1 VLNIMLPNFTIA
13 HWCVLA
19 MALLPVVCAGIAK
32 SGMMRIPPEAG
43 GYDNADP
50 RSWLQRQTTWRAR
63 ATNAQANTFEAL
75 PFFFA
80 AVIIAHQLQASQG
93 YVDLLAM
100 AFVVFRLAYVAAYVA
115 DKANLRSI
123 VWALALLANVALLF
137 AGFR

>member
-1 VLNIMLPNFTIA
+1 MLPNFTIA
-13 HWCVLA
+13 YWCVLV

-32 SGMMRIPPEAG
+32 SGMMRTPPGEG

-50 RSWLQRQTTWRAR
+50 RNWLQRQTDWRAR
-63 ATNAQANTFEAL
+63 ANNAQANTFEAL

-93 YVDLLAM
+93 YVDLLAV
-100 AFVVFRLAYVAAYVA
+100 AFVVLRLAYVAAYVA

-123 VWALALLANVALLF
+123 VWMLALLANVALLF

>member
-1 VLNIMLPNFTIA
+1 MLPNFTIA
-13 HWCVLA
+13 YWCVLV

-32 SGMMRIPPEAG
+32 SGMMRTPPGEG

-50 RSWLQRQTTWRAR
+50 RSWLQRQTAWRAR
-63 ATNAQANTFEAL
+63 ANNAQANTFEAL

-93 YVDLLAM
+93 YVDLLAV
-100 AFVVFRLAYVAAYVA
+100 AFVVLRLAYVAAYVA

-123 VWALALLANVALLF
+123 VWMLALLANVALLF

>member
-1 VLNIMLPNFTIA
+1 MLPNFTIA
-13 HWCVLA
+13 YWCVLV

-32 SGMMRIPPEAG
+32 SGMMRTPPGEG

-50 RSWLQRQTTWRAR
+50 RNWLQRQTEWRAR
-63 ATNAQANTFEAL
+63 ANNAQANTFEAL

-93 YVDLLAM
+93 RVDVLAV
-100 AFVVFRLAYVAAYVA
+100 AFVALRLAYVAAYVA
-115 DKANLRSI
+115 NKANLRSVI
-123 VWALALLANVALLF
+123 WMLALLTNVALLF

>member
-1 VLNIMLPNFTIA
+1 MLPNFTIA
-13 HWCVLA
+13 YWCVLL

-32 SGMMRIPPEAG
+32 SGMMRTPPGEG

-50 RSWLQRQTTWRAR
+50 RNWLQRQTEWRAR
-63 ATNAQANTFEAL
+63 ANNAQANTFEAL

-93 YVDLLAM
+93 YVDVLAL
-100 AFVVFRLAYVAAYVA
+100 AFVALRLAYVAAYVA
-115 DKANLRSI
+115 NKANLRSVI
-123 VWALALLANVALLF
+123 WMLALLANVALLF

>member
-1 VLNIMLPNFTIA
+1 MLPNFTIA
-13 HWCVLA
+13 YWCVLV

-32 SGMMRIPPEAG
+32 SGMMRTPPGEG

-50 RSWLQRQTTWRAR
+50 RRWLLRQTEWRAR
-63 ATNAQANTFEAL
+63 ANNAQDNTFEAL

-93 YVDLLAM
+93 LVDVLAL
-100 AFVVFRLAYVAAYVA
+100 AFVALRLAYVAAYVA
-115 DKANLRSI
+115 NKANLRSV
-123 VWALALLANVALLF
+123 VWMLALLANVALLF